1 MPQAQRVTYPS
12 VMEDLLVEV
21 SDHYE
26 KELRQG
32 TVDMMVRRPECERL
46 DEKVESKQSAV

>member
-1 MPQAQRVTYPS
+1 
-12 VMEDLLVEV
+12 MEDLLAEV

-32 TVDMMVRRPECERL
+32 TVDMMVQRPESEWQE
-46 DEKVESKQSAV
+46 EKVESKQNAV